1 MPDPIPIRLKFQ
13 RVPPIVCPELVRPYG
28 TGCSGGDTLATAA
41 TQRRYNRTITVDFHD
56 ETTYFHL
63 LNDLVLPWGACVC
76 HGGDVRRYTA
86 SALRSGRAGALR
98 HGPAPPGH
106 GRQKGSHR
114 GTHHPP

>member
-63 LNDLVLPWGACVC
+63 LNDGKGLCRKFCSGDREGADTPVCGLPIGHKYSFMENHGA
-76 HGGDVRRYTA
+76 
-86 SALRSGRAGALR
+86 
-98 HGPAPPGH
+98 
-106 GRQKGSHR
+106 
-114 GTHHPP
+114 